1 MNNFLLMALVVVMIA
16 VVLTLAVGIIS
27 MTRGGPFNQK
37 YGQRLMR
44 MRVFLQGVALILF
57 AMILLS
63 K

>member
-16 VVLTLAVGIIS
+16 VVLTLAVGIVS

>member
-1 MNNFLLMALVVVMIA
+1 MALVVVMIA
-16 VVLTLAVGIIS
+16 VVLTLAVGIVS

-37 YGQRLMR
+37 YGQHLMR

>member
-1 MNNFLLMALVVVMIA
+1 MALVVVMIA

>member
-57 AMILLS
+57 ALILLS

>member
-44 MRVFLQGVALILF
+44 MRFFLQGVALILF
-57 AMILLS
+57 ALILLS